1 MTEPAIR
8 VTDVDKIFPVPFRR
22 RRIVALQNLSL
33 KIAAGEV
40 YGLLGPNGSGKS
52 TTLKIILG
60 LLQPTHGSVSIFGRD
75 NSAVAVRREIGFL
88 PENAY
93 FHKFLTGTETLRFH
107 ARLSGMSG
115 TATKSRITDLLAT
128 VGLTRAADARLATYS
143 KGMLQRIGL
152 AQALIHDP
160 KILILDEPTAAV
172 DPAGS
177 RDIQNLIVSLK
188 KRGTTILLSSHLLTQ
203 VQEVCDRVG
212 ILAQGALVR
221 EGATNDFFVRSDCCN
236 RAHDFY
242 RVGPLA
248 RFLRARAF
256 RARSNYQRFFPCAY
270 FLSTGVA
277 GDTRHRAR
285 CDQFFPQ
292 HARDRRHC
300 PTVAA
305 GSRGSC
311 CLQRAR
317 ETGTAFRI
325 FARQILWGAHAFGG
339 VARCHEHS
347 LPCRNS
353 SAGRIG
359 CSGHNAAIVRIAF

>member
-8 VTDVDKIFPVPFRR
+8 VTDVGKIFPVPFRR

-212 ILAQGALVR
+212 ILHRGKLLR
-221 EGATNDFFVRSDCCN
+221 EGHLQDLLAIENQTEIILENATPDL
-236 RAHDFY
+236 
-242 RVGPLA
+242 LA
-248 RFLRARAF
+248 GL
-256 RARSNYQRFFPCAY
+256 
-270 FLSTGVA
+270 
-277 GDTRHRAR
+277 
-285 CDQFFPQ
+285 
-292 HARDRRHC
+292 
-300 PTVAA
+300 
-305 GSRGSC
+305 
-311 CLQRAR
+311 
-317 ETGTAFRI
+317 E
-325 FARQILWGAHAFGG
+325 RQIASAN
-339 VARCHEHS
+339 ARVILRRKPQSS
-347 LPCRNS
+347 LEQLFLKVTETS
-353 SAGRIG
+353 DE
-359 CSGHNAAIVRIAF
+359 